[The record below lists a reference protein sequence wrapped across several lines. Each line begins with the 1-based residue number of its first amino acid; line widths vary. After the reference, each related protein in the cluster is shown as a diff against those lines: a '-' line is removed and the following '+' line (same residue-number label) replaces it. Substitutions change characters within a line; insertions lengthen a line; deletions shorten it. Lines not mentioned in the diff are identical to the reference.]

1 MGYFIQPIVTDKAIS
16 ETALA
21 IQNREPLIFTRIALG
36 SGRHQTDG
44 GKKND
49 VAQIVHSLQ
58 VTQSLSTDVADTIR
72 ITARL
77 DNSRIER
84 EMIVN
89 EIGVFAKRGNHEE
102 FMYMYTWAE
111 QGDVIPP
118 KTSAYVYRDY
128 DFNTTISKNSQITIQ
143 YNATDLVYATVPE
156 LKETERKLQ
165 TNIDDHIGDTARHVS
180 DQERTRWN
188 GKADA
193 THRHKV
199 ADIDGLEE
207 IISNQT
213 TNKANQS
220 DLTGHIQNKNNPHG
234 VTKAQVG
241 LGNVTNVEQASK
253 SDFQHHLDNH
263 NNPHS
268 VTKAQ
273 IGLENVTNVE
283 QASKVDFDT
292 HTTNHNNPHNVTKSQ
307 VGLGNVAN
315 VEQASKVDFD
325 THAKDTTK
333 HITQQERTSWNS
345 KADGRAL
352 TDHTGN
358 HNNPHGVTKTQVGL
372 GNVVNVEQA
381 SKSEFNSHSQ
391 NSTIHV
397 TSVDKNRWNGAQLTK
412 LTEDNGSAK
421 KVNGDW
427 NNVMETGMYTGTGL
441 KNSPENRGAPL
452 YVTVTKMDGQ
462 NVMQQAVDNTNT
474 FTAVRTKVNGIWGSW
489 QVFPRL
495 KIKVIPIQFE
505 PGVEVSPLAK
515 PEDNKIYVFEN
526 FVMVRIAITG
536 NSFNNAPKK
545 DSFFNTR
552 KLFYLPKELIKGYWY
567 RGRNYEGSLDGS
579 YISMSINDVS
589 YTNQYGAN
597 MKMFT
602 PNFEYLTGLC
612 FASQPEK
619 IESNYCN
626 MSSWFIDNRYP
637 Y

>member
-21 IQNREPLIFTRIALG
+21 IQNREPLVFTRIALG
-36 SGRHQTDG
+36 SGRHRTDI

-49 VAQIVHSLQ
+49 IVQVVHSLQ

-72 ITARL
+72 LTARF

-84 EMIVN
+84 EMIIN

-156 LKETERKLQ
+156 LKATERKLQ
-165 TNIDDHIGDTARHVS
+165 TNIDNHIRDTARHVS

-193 THRHKV
+193 SHRHKV

-213 TNKANQS
+213 TNKANQA
-220 DLTGHIQNKNNPHG
+220 DLTGHIQNQNNPHN

-283 QASKVDFDT
+283 QASKQEFNA
-292 HTTNHNNPHNVTKSQ
+292 HTTNLNNPHNVTKSQ
-307 VGLGNVAN
+307 VGLGNVDN
-315 VEQASKVDFD
+315 VRQASKTDFD
-325 THAKDTTK
+325 AHARDATK
-333 HITQQERTSWNS
+333 HITQQERTSWNG

-358 HNNPHGVTKTQVGL
+358 HNNPHSVTKAQVGL
-372 GNVVNVEQA
+372 GNVTNVEQA

-397 TSVDKNRWNGAQLTK
+397 SSVDKNRWNNAQLIK
-412 LTEDNGSAK
+412 LTNDNGSAK
-421 KVNGDW
+421 TAAGNWDSYV
-427 NNVMETGMYTGTGL
+427 ESGMYTGAGL
-441 KNSPENRGAPL
+441 TNSPKGSRSPL
-452 YVTVTKMDGQ
+452 YVTVTKIDGQ
-462 NVMQQAVDNTNT
+462 NVMQQAVDNMNT

-489 QVFPRL
+489 QVLPRL
-495 KIKVIPIQFE
+495 DMKVIPLEFADGIL
-505 PGVEVSPLAK
+505 PSKLA
-515 PEDNKIYVFEN
+515 EINDNKLFIIGD
-526 FVMVRIAITG
+526 MVILRAFID
-536 NSFNNAPKK
+536 K
-545 DSFFNTR
+545 DSINNSKNTIGHGQK
-552 KLFYLPKELIKGYWY
+552 KLFYFPKEYQFKTKFNAVASL
-567 RGRNYEGSLDGS
+567 RGSHKVGIELNHFDREGKNGNLSQDDASLFLKEELVATSGS
-579 YISMSINDVS
+579 YPVADDMILIDV
-589 YTNQYGAN
+589 
-597 MKMFT
+597 
-602 PNFEYLTGLC
+602 
-612 FASQPEK
+612 
-619 IESNYCN
+619 
-626 MSSWFIDNRYP
+626 WFKK
-637 Y
+637 

>member
-21 IQNREPLIFTRIALG
+21 IQNREPLVFTRIALG
-36 SGRHQTDG
+36 SGRHRTDA

-58 VTQSLSTDVADTIR
+58 VTQSMSTDVSDTIR
-72 ITARL
+72 ITARF

-156 LKETERKLQ
+156 LRETERKLQ

-188 GKADA
+188 GKADSS
-193 THRHKV
+193 HRHKV

-207 IISNQT
+207 IIGNQT

-220 DLTGHIQNKNNPHG
+220 DLTGHIKNQNNPHN

-273 IGLENVTNVE
+273 VGLGNVTNVE
-283 QASKVDFDT
+283 QASKQEFNA

-307 VGLGNVAN
+307 VGLGNVDN
-315 VEQASKVDFD
+315 IKQASYESV
-325 THAKDTTK
+325 
-333 HITQQERTSWNS
+333 E
-345 KADGRAL
+345 AL
-352 TDHTGN
+352 
-358 HNNPHGVTKTQVGL
+358 KR
-372 GNVVNVEQA
+372 
-381 SKSEFNSHSQ
+381 EFKEHEDRLNAIEYMFLQ
-391 NSTIHV
+391 N
-397 TSVDKNRWNGAQLTK
+397 D
-412 LTEDNGSAK
+412 
-421 KVNGDW
+421 
-427 NNVMETGMYTGTGL
+427 
-441 KNSPENRGAPL
+441 
-452 YVTVTKMDGQ
+452 
-462 NVMQQAVDNTNT
+462 
-474 FTAVRTKVNGIWGSW
+474 FTAPIRTDDGTEHTLLADENGH
-489 QVFPRL
+489 
-495 KIKVIPIQFE
+495 VIVADWKYIM
-505 PGVEVSPLAK
+505 EV
-515 PEDNKIYVFEN
+515 
-526 FVMVRIAITG
+526 
-536 NSFNNAPKK
+536 
-545 DSFFNTR
+545 
-552 KLFYLPKELIKGYWY
+552 
-567 RGRNYEGSLDGS
+567 
-579 YISMSINDVS
+579 
-589 YTNQYGAN
+589 
-597 MKMFT
+597 
-602 PNFEYLTGLC
+602 
-612 FASQPEK
+612 
-619 IESNYCN
+619 
-626 MSSWFIDNRYP
+626 
-637 Y
+637 